1 MLRGRLRTSEQEGR
15 NEQTNVDEHEYSR
28 GAYLVYPRMK
38 VNVFLAF
45 MATLLLGV
53 GVAFFLDYLDRT
65 IKTAEDV
72 ERLVGAPLLGI
83 IPIVT
88 EVPTGD
94 DPKAQK
100 DRDLYVFRNPT
111 SQAAECCRSIRT
123 NILFSAADRP
133 MKTITVSSPRP
144 REGKTTST
152 IYTGTIMAQSGQ
164 RVLLVDT
171 DLRRPRLHKS
181 LGVSKNRGL
190 TNLILGDATVDD
202 VIKSTDIP
210 NLYVLPCGPQP
221 PNPAELLL
229 TNRFKQ
235 VLAELESKFDRI
247 LLDSPPVLAVTDAV
261 VLGPAVVGRDADR
274 PGRQDAARR
283 CRLLGAAVPRHRR
296 PHPRRDPE
304 RHGHHRP
311 PLRRLLLR
319 LRRVRRARAEQVG
332 GGRGVVTPDRSAR
345 WTGASPALSGSH
357 AAVGRRSSKAA
368 ELMLDAVLV
377 MVAGLLA
384 YVARFEGRLP
394 PTFFLQLAVIIPALV
409 VLRII
414 ANQLFGVYRLVWRYV
429 GLAEA
434 LRFAQATATVSAL
447 LLVSRFTIGAFDGHF
462 IVPFSIVIMEG
473 ALSFF
478 GMVGARFIPRIRSER
493 ARPDAGLPTVII
505 GAGQGGLS
513 VAKEAVRHPELGIRP
528 IGFLDD
534 DPTKAGKEIGNLRVL
549 GTVADVVR
557 VVRATGAERVII
569 SSASIPSKVVAR
581 VMDAC
586 TPLGVE
592 VKIVRGVYEALDAT
606 AASGDD
612 GAGLVREV
620 RIEDLLARDPVP
632 PSLSLDD
639 LRRHYGGKR
648 VLVTGAGGSIG
659 SELCRQLAGMGLAK
673 LYLCERDETNLF
685 EIERELAGVK
695 NLGGVVTP
703 VLLDIM
709 DAKALER
716 TFKDLQPQIVFHAAA
731 YKHVPMMERFPW
743 EAVRNNVF
751 ATKQLAELADEHGV
765 ESFVMISTDKVINP
779 TSVMGATKRFA
790 EQLVQEMAPRS
801 KTRFSC
807 VRFGNVLGSRGSVVG
822 IFRDQIARGGPVTV
836 THPRPLATS

>member
-1 MLRGRLRTSEQEGR
+1 M
-15 NEQTNVDEHEYSR
+15 
-28 GAYLVYPRMK
+28 
-38 VNVFLAF
+38 
-45 MATLLLGV
+45 
-53 GVAFFLDYLDRT
+53 
-65 IKTAEDV
+65 
-72 ERLVGAPLLGI
+72 
-83 IPIVT
+83 
-88 EVPTGD
+88 
-94 DPKAQK
+94 
-100 DRDLYVFRNPT
+100 
-111 SQAAECCRSIRT
+111 
-123 NILFSAADRP
+123 
-133 MKTITVSSPRP
+133 
-144 REGKTTST
+144 
-152 IYTGTIMAQSGQ
+152 
-164 RVLLVDT
+164 
-171 DLRRPRLHKS
+171 
-181 LGVSKNRGL
+181 
-190 TNLILGDATVDD
+190 
-202 VIKSTDIP
+202 
-210 NLYVLPCGPQP
+210 
-221 PNPAELLL
+221 
-229 TNRFKQ
+229 
-235 VLAELESKFDRI
+235 
-247 LLDSPPVLAVTDAV
+247 
-261 VLGPAVVGRDADR
+261 
-274 PGRQDAARR
+274 
-283 CRLLGAAVPRHRR
+283 
-296 PHPRRDPE
+296 
-304 RHGHHRP
+304 
-311 PLRRLLLR
+311 
-319 LRRVRRARAEQVG
+319 
-332 GGRGVVTPDRSAR
+332 TPDRSAR

-394 PTFFLQLAVIIPALV
+394 PTFFVQLAVIIPALV

-462 IVPFSIVIMEG
+462 IVPFSIIIMEG

-659 SELCRQLAGMGLAK
+659 SELCRQLAGMSLAK

-836 THPRPLATS
+836 THPEATRYFMTIPEAANLVLQGGTIGADGEVFLLDMGEPVKIIDLARQMIRLSGFTEAQIPIRVVGTRPGEKLFEELSTTAENLAPTDVRKIFRCRPVPLDPARLNQLLERLAFLVKAKDGEGVRQVLRDLDIGYEITPARQA